1 MSTLPLQE
9 AMFYVNFIAL
19 YYMEVFEMSGHSRWA
34 NIKHKKAKSDV
45 KKGKTFTKLVKEIIV
60 AAKMGGGD
68 PDGNPRLRTAIDKAK
83 AANVPSDNIER
94 AVKKGAGE
102 LEGVN
107 YEEFFYEG
115 YGPAGV
121 ALLVSVATDNR
132 NRTAGDVRHIF
143 TKCHG
148 RLGESGSVAWMFEK
162 KGMFVFD
169 MGSVSEDKLMEI
181 ALEAG
186 ADDVITNDEDKVF
199 EVYTAATGF
208 HKVKEIFDAKGIKY
222 TLSEISMIPKNIVR
236 IEGKEALQ
244 VLRLMEELEDHDDV
258 QAVYANFDIPQ
269 EDMEKVEE
277 VF

>member
-1 MSTLPLQE
+1 
-9 AMFYVNFIAL
+9 
-19 YYMEVFEMSGHSRWA
+19 MSGHSRWA

-45 KKGKTFTKLVKEIIV
+45 KKGKVFTKLIKEVIV

-83 AANVPSDNIER
+83 ASNVPSDNIER

-102 LEGVN
+102 LEGVQ

-115 YGPAGV
+115 YGPGGV
-121 ALLVSVATDNR
+121 AILVSVATENR
-132 NRTAGDVRHIF
+132 NRTAGDIRHIF

-162 KGMFVFD
+162 KGMFVLD

-181 ALEAG
+181 VLEAG
-186 ADDVITNDEDKVF
+186 ADDVITNNEDKVF
-199 EVYTAATGF
+199 EVYTAAADF
-208 HKVKEIFDAKGIKY
+208 HKVKEILDAKGIKY
-222 TLSEISMIPKNIVR
+222 ILSEISMIPKNIVR
-236 IEGKEALQ
+236 AEGKDVAQ
-244 VLRLMEELEDHDDV
+244 VLRLMEEIEDHDDV
-258 QAVYANFDIPQ
+258 QAVYANFDISK
-269 EDMEKVEE
+269 EEMEKAGE

>member
-1 MSTLPLQE
+1 
-9 AMFYVNFIAL
+9 
-19 YYMEVFEMSGHSRWA
+19 MSGHSRWA

-45 KKGKTFTKLVKEIIV
+45 KKGKAFTKLIKEVIV

-83 AANVPSDNIER
+83 ASNVPSDNIER

-102 LEGVN
+102 LEGVQ

-115 YGPAGV
+115 YGPGGV

-186 ADDVITNDEDKVF
+186 ADDVITNNEDKVF
-199 EVYTAATGF
+199 EVYTAAADF
-208 HKVKEIFDAKGIKY
+208 HKVKEIFDAKGMKY
-222 TLSEISMIPKNIVR
+222 ILSEISMIPKNIVR
-236 IEGKEALQ
+236 VEGKDAAQ
-244 VLRLMEELEDHDDV
+244 VLRLMEEIEDHDDV
-258 QAVYANFDIPQ
+258 QAVYANFDIPK
-269 EDMEKVEE
+269 EEMEKVGEA
-277 VF
+277 F